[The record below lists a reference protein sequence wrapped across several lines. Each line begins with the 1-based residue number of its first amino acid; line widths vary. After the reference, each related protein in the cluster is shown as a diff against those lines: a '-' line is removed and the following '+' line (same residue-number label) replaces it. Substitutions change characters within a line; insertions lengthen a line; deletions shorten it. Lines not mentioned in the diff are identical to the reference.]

1 MGGNTSKEKKKNLKN
16 MLNESITSQMNKNS
30 SMIKVQAVTNQS
42 INASLFDFTG
52 CQGTTTLGN
61 IAVSELKIAQ
71 TVDSQAF
78 ADFMNSVAN
87 DFTDKSKKTIEDSEK
102 LSEMYRSGDN
112 TSSEDDTETNVKNI
126 IKNSISNEEYNNIV
140 AQVNMNQVIEGDP
153 SKCMEASAKM
163 IEKLK
168 LSDKAKEKLIATS
181 IKTCAAP
188 VKLGGSECK
197 VTNELMLNLA
207 IKQVVSKMI
216 SNASKNE
223 SLNKYL
229 NESEE
234 KRTTSNALGGAFK
247 DLGKG
252 FNEVGKG
259 INNAL
264 GGGYMGGIV
273 SVLICAV
280 LAYAAVSMKRQT

>member
-1 MGGNTSKEKKKNLKN
+1 MGGTTSKEKKKNLKN
-16 MLNESITSQMNKNS
+16 MLNESITTQMNKNS
-30 SMIKVQAVTNQS
+30 SMVKVQAVTNQT

-52 CQGTTTLGN
+52 CTGTTTVGN

-87 DFTDKSKKTIEDSEK
+87 DFADKSKKTIDESEK
-102 LSEMYRSGDN
+102 LSDIVRVGDK
-112 TSSEDDTETNVKNI
+112 TSSEDDTETNIKNI
-126 IKNSISNEEYNNIV
+126 IKNSINNEEYNNIV

-163 IEKLK
+163 IEKLN

-216 SNASKNE
+216 KNATKNE
-223 SLNKYL
+223 SINKYL

-234 KRTTSNALGGAFK
+234 KQTTANYIGGILK
-247 DLGKG
+247 DFGKG
-252 FNEVGKG
+252 FNQMFQGS
-259 INNAL
+259 
-264 GGGYMGGIV
+264 GGFIFLGIV
-273 SVLICAV
+273 IAVVIAIVL
-280 LAYAAVSMKRQT
+280 LRKNN